1 MKKFIIKVT
10 KSFIIAGITLSTL
23 SACMNVP
30 SIEKSSP
37 LLGAYLQGSDLL
49 ESDFMGADSIEFS
62 LSETLKPSLEFV
74 ETLDFSWFEESVQ
87 WTTSTANA
95 LLDFETPDVSLPTV
109 HLPNLEFPEIKLSK
123 IALPDVSLQDIN
135 LLGSAWAM
143 TESTEVREQQSD
155 NNESFLSKKNLV
167 KANMMDTDVS
177 GIDLSGKDLSGA
189 DLRGTDLSNANLTG
203 ANLSGAQLS
212 HAELTK

>member
-1 MKKFIIKVT
+1 MKKSITKIT
-10 KSFIIAGITLSTL
+10 KSFMIAGITLSTL
-23 SACMNVP
+23 SACINVP

-37 LLGAYLQGSDLL
+37 FLGAYLQGSDLL
-49 ESDFMGADSIEFS
+49 ESDFIATDSIEFN

-74 ETLDFSWFEESVQ
+74 EMLDFSWFEESVQ

-95 LLDFETPDVSLPTV
+95 LLDFETPDVSL
-109 HLPNLEFPEIKLSK
+109 LI
-123 IALPDVSLQDIN
+123 PDVSLQDIN

-143 TESTEVREQQSD
+143 TESTAVREPQSD

-177 GIDLSGKDLSGA
+177 GIDFSGKDLSGA
-189 DLRGTDLSNANLTG
+189 DLRGADLSNANLTG
-203 ANLSGAQLS
+203 ANLSGAHL
-212 HAELTK
+212 